1 MKISYIYLNIIK
13 NKYNYNIIIFNIK
26 NKIFYILNINYK
38 YIKNKIFYKLLKNYL
53 NQNGIK
59 HFYLNNWSF
68 FGIKYN
74 LIYNLI
80 K

>member
-13 NKYNYNIIIFNIK
+13 NKYNYNIIIFN
-26 NKIFYILNINYK
+26 
-38 YIKNKIFYKLLKNYL
+38 IKNKIFYKLLKNYL